1 MAFIECGNIISF
13 PSPALHTTENVT
25 MGKKLRRQA
34 RNETKEEHFPRRPPP
49 PPPDLIT
56 SGVSLFFTHT
66 LAISQILLRDWWKRR
81 RQRRSSVPGGGR
93 QATFFAIVSIRCNTG
108 GEGKRARARGDKKCD
123 ETSGLTRLGGFFLVL
138 VLGAKDSIRSFSA
151 YDSDDEESLH

>member
-1 MAFIECGNIISF
+1 MAEWHSLNVETSF
-13 PSPALHTTENVT
+13 
-25 MGKKLRRQA
+25 
-34 RNETKEEHFPRRPPP
+34 HFPRPPCILQRMWRWGKSCVVRQETKRKRSIFPP

-56 SGVSLFFTHT
+56 LGASLLYTHT